1 MIKVENGVAIRE
13 PVPGFLLGVDQDA
26 LSDLSWTDP
35 GLGVADA
42 AWWPEEDQSPALEI
56 DQHYGDETLTV
67 DAENQRVIVVKAVV
81 ADSAE
86 DIATRKTSLAA
97 VERSKRDALLSET
110 DWVVIKALE
119 LSEAVDADMASYRQA
134 LRDVPAQSG
143 FPDTIT
149 WPTKPE

>member
-1 MIKVENGVAIRE
+1 
-13 PVPGFLLGVDQDA
+13 
-26 LSDLSWTDP
+26 
-35 GLGVADA
+35 
-42 AWWPEEDQSPALEI
+42 
-56 DQHYGDETLTV
+56 
-67 DAENQRVIVVKAVV
+67 VIVVKAVV

-86 DIATRKTSLAA
+86 DIATRKANLAV
-97 VERSKRDALLSET
+97 VERAKRDALLSET